1 MVVMEMVVMEIRLPG
16 RFSDV
21 LRFGN
26 GDVIAMKP
34 GSAEKPWLSVIRL
47 LGERSKDAFFASSNP

>member
-1 MVVMEMVVMEIRLPG
+1 MVVMEIRLPG

-26 GDVIAMKP
+26 GDVIPMKP
-34 GSAEKPWLSVIRL
+34 DSAEKPWLSVIRL
-47 LGERSKDAFFASSNP
+47 LGERSKDAFFASSDP